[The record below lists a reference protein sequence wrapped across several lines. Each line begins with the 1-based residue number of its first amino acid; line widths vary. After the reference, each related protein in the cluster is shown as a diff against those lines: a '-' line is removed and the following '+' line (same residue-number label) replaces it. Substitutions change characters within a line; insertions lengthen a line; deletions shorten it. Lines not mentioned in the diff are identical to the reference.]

1 MTTLESTRP
10 YHRLSDVL
18 REDVDAALAGFRA
31 YLALFRRPARKPATV
46 APPETKPEQETP
58 KRNNN
63 ARADVL
69 ALINEQGP
77 LTAGEVAERLG
88 RSSVWAKNLLFR
100 MREDRALFIVGNKRN
115 EKHYFVQ
122 VYHTDPAYVYA
133 PPEPPKPSDPIV
145 AQKRPARIPSMAAV
159 DRGLALVEKHF
170 REDARGRAVFDRLC
184 VRPQSVP
191 ELEAALK
198 MNDATIRL
206 ALQRMI
212 GIGAVVEDGKEA
224 TLDRS
229 NRRHV
234 RQVYAVKEVA

>member
-18 REDVDAALAGFRA
+18 REDVDAALAGFRV
-31 YLALFRRPARKPATV
+31 YLSVFRRPARKPATV

-58 KRNNN
+58 KRNTN

-77 LTAGEVAERLG
+77 LTAGEVAAHLG

-100 MREDRALFIVGNKRN
+100 MRDDHALFIVGNKRN

-122 VYHTDPAYVYA
+122 VYHTDPAYVYVS
-133 PPEPPKPSDPIV
+133 PEPPRPSDPIIE
-145 AQKRPARIPSMAAV
+145 AKRPARVPSIAAV
-159 DRGLALVEKHF
+159 DRGLMLVEQHF
-170 REDARGRAVFDRLC
+170 HEDARSKAVFERLC

-191 ELEAALK
+191 ELEAALR
-198 MNDATIRL
+198 MNDATVRF

-212 GIGAVVEDGKEA
+212 QIGVVCEEEKEA
-224 TLDRS
+224 TFDQLG
-229 NRRHV
+229 RRHV
-234 RQVYAVKEVA
+234 RQVYAVKEAE